1 MKIFKYWL
9 PTICYLLVVRA
20 NNTTTPPPP
29 PPIVEANCNFTKMC
43 LDANLEI
50 DNNNISNFL
59 LLLLFNKTIKDCTHF
74 IDLEK
79 MGLDTTYTTS
89 STNWYTQIDAGNIL
103 NFLLIGFVVILF
115 IYRYCR
121 YKGVPRLN
129 H

>member
-59 LLLLFNKTIKDCTHF
+59 LLLFNKTIKDCTHF
-74 IDLEK
+74 ID
-79 MGLDTTYTTS
+79 MGTS
-89 STNWYTQIDAGNIL
+89 STNWYKQIDAGNIL